1 MKHNVAARMHDV
13 DFARIHPFGD
23 AVLRVGKSSF
33 EEIFKS
39 EFGGVFK
46 AEPAGSPAPD
56 FGAVARPEELSVRN
70 GGALA
75 ESRENFVV
83 PGKPVFAVVIDAVAR
98 SVLFDDLH
106 DAPFCFQIILFRKRI
121 FSSRETLFL

>member
-1 MKHNVAARMHDV
+1 MKHNVVARMHDV

-56 FGAVARPEELSVRN
+56 FGTVARPEKLSVRN

-75 ESRENFVV
+75 EGENFVV
-83 PGKPVFAVVIDAVAR
+83 PGEPVFAVMVDAVSGA
-98 SVLFDDLH
+98 VLFDDLH
-106 DAPFCFQIILFRKRI
+106 DAPFRFRIILFRKRI
-121 FSSRETLFL
+121 FSSPETLFL